1 MDACPVADGVFAAPL
16 PDSGMA
22 GATPEYQSEFWV
34 PVTRHIVIFALLVA
48 FWLPFL
54 VLGFLQYI
62 SALSGLVAVG
72 AQAFLSA
79 WLGAWLSGIMYRRRG
94 AVFPIAVGHDTS
106 AIGIAVGALIL
117 CAGALVNVA
126 LEFSGCDSHNTD
138 LSLAVFTFNQ
148 TCAELNVTITVG
160 DPFLYRRPQFAF
172 QYGWYQ
178 GCLDDMPV
186 VITLMVIFAADIVLD
201 ALVIWHFWG
210 ARTRVP
216 PSA

>member
-1 MDACPVADGVFAAPL
+1 MAEPIPGGAPL
-16 PDSGMA
+16 VP
-22 GATPEYQSEFWV
+22 TYQSEFWV
-34 PVTRHIVIFALLVA
+34 PVTRHIVIFALLIL
-48 FWLPFL
+48 FWLPLL

-72 AQAFLSA
+72 AQAFLSG
-79 WLGAWLSGIMYRRRG
+79 WLGARLSGLMYIRRG
-94 AVFPIAVGHDTS
+94 PMFPVAIGHDTS
-106 AIGIAVGALIL
+106 SIGIAIGAIIL

-126 LEFSGCDSHNTD
+126 LEFGGCSSHNTN
-138 LSLAVFTFNQ
+138 LSLAEFTFNE
-148 TCAELNVTITVG
+148 TCAMLNETITVG

-186 VITLMVIFAADIVLD
+186 VITLMIIFIADIVLD

-216 PSA
+216 PPASPV